1 MLERNR
7 VLSPILGDLHA
18 RLEDAD
24 GVARG
29 RPFTTLAY
37 AQSLDGSIA
46 GQGGR
51 PLSLSGPSSLELTH
65 ELRAAHD
72 AILVGIGTVL
82 SDNPLLNVR
91 LVSGS
96 DPQPIVVDSRLRLPE
111 EAHLMEI
118 GRGTWLAVTPDADEQ
133 DEKRVRARGAEVLRM
148 PALENG
154 WVDLEALMRSLSERG
169 LRHLLVE
176 GGARILTSFLK
187 ARLADYVV
195 ITISPRFVGGVPAL
209 CENELSPF
217 PHLRSWETERV
228 GDDLIMAGDL
238 AWPDADRNE
247 E

>member
-18 RLEDAD
+18 RLDDADD
-24 GVARG
+24 GVAPG
-29 RPFTTLAY
+29 RPFVTLAY

-46 GQGGR
+46 GSGRR

-91 LVSGS
+91 LVPGS

-111 EAHLMEI
+111 AAHLMGN
-118 GRGTWLAVTPDADEQ
+118 GRGTWLAATPDAGEQ
-133 DEKRVRARGAEVLRM
+133 DEQRVRAQGVSVLRM

-154 WVDLEALMRSLSERG
+154 WVDLEALMAHLSERG

-176 GGARILTSFLK
+176 GGSRILTSFLQ

-195 ITISPRFVGGVPAL
+195 ITMSPRFVGGIPVL

-217 PHLRSWETERV
+217 PRLRSWETERV
-228 GDDLIMAGDL
+228 GDDLILAGDL
-238 AWPDADRNE
+238 AWNE